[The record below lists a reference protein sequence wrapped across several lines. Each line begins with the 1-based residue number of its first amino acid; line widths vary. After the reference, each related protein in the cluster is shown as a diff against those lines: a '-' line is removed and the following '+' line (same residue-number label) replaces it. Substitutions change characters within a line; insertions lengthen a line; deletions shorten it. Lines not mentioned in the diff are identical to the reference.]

1 MRSLRYF
8 INNLDRIF
16 GYAAQHVV
24 LIVFAILIALVV
36 WVGVGIA
43 VRNHGK
49 VARGVL
55 GMGSLIMSIPSVAL
69 YGILVSI
76 PGLGLSRQS
85 AVLALVLYSM
95 LPIVRNVYVAM
106 NGVDPA
112 VMEAAKGMGMPARR
126 ILYRVQLPL
135 ATPVIL
141 AGVRVAVVMMVGIAT
156 LAVFIGER
164 NLGVL
169 IQQGLVRTRPD
180 MIVVGAVIVS
190 AFTVGIDYLFGKLE
204 KLIVSPGVRS
214 DTAAAGGAA

>member
-8 INNLDRIF
+8 VNNIDRIL
-16 GYAAQHVV
+16 GYTAQHAV
-24 LIVFAILIALVV
+24 LIAIAILIAVTV
-36 WVGVGIA
+36 WVGVGIL
-43 VRNHGK
+43 VRNNRHM
-49 VARGVL
+49 ARGVL
-55 GMGSLIMSIPSVAL
+55 GVASLIMSVPSVAL

-85 AVLALVLYSM
+85 AVVGLVLYAM
-95 LPIVRNVYVAM
+95 LPIIRNVYVAL
-106 NGVDPA
+106 NEVDPA

-126 ILYRVQLPL
+126 ILFRVQLPL

-141 AGVRVAVVMMVGIAT
+141 AGVRVSVVMMVGIAT

-180 MIVVGAVIVS
+180 MIIVGAVIVS
-190 AFTVGIDYLFGKLE
+190 AFAVGIDYLFNKLE
-204 KLIVSPGVRS
+204 RLLVSPGIRGE
-214 DTAAAGGAA
+214 AA

>member
-8 INNLDRIF
+8 VNNIDRIL
-16 GYAAQHVV
+16 GYTAQHAV
-24 LIVFAILIALVV
+24 LIVIAILIAVTV
-36 WVGVGIA
+36 WVGVGIL
-43 VRNHGK
+43 VRNNRHM
-49 VARGVL
+49 ARGVL
-55 GMGSLIMSIPSVAL
+55 GVASLIMSVPSVAL

-85 AVLALVLYSM
+85 AVVGLVLYAM
-95 LPIVRNVYVAM
+95 LPIIRNVYVAL
-106 NGVDPA
+106 NEVDPA

-126 ILYRVQLPL
+126 ILFRVQLPL

-141 AGVRVAVVMMVGIAT
+141 AGVRVSVVMMVGIAT

-180 MIVVGAVIVS
+180 MIIVGAVIVS
-190 AFTVGIDYLFGKLE
+190 AFAVGIDYLFNKLE
-204 KLIVSPGVRS
+204 RLLVSPGIRGE
-214 DTAAAGGAA
+214 AA